1 MKKSAKISEAT
12 IYLQLIFLFSVNF
25 NSFFFFHLTGCA
37 CPVDRVIPQ
46 NQLPVS
52 TIHQILCLKH
62 ISIFSGVNF
71 QLSAVSDPDCR
82 ESHRKIPC
90 QKEEGWKDVEANEG
104 KGGRI
109 QTTGERGIG
118 GRGVWR
124 EAVMLSESLGG

>member
-1 MKKSAKISEAT
+1 MSSGQSHTSKSTTGINNTSDSMPKT
-12 IYLQLIFLFSVNF
+12 HIYIFWSQF
-25 NSFFFFHLTGCA
+25 
-37 CPVDRVIPQ
+37 PE
-46 NQLPVS
+46 
-52 TIHQILCLKH
+52 
-62 ISIFSGVNF
+62 
-71 QLSAVSDPDCR
+71 LSAVSDPDCR